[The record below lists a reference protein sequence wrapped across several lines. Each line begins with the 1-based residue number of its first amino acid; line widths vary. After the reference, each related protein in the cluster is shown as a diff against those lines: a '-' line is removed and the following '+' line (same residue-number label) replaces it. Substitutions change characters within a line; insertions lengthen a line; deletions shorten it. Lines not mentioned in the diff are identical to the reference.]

1 MEALSALM
9 TRPRALGRQVAE
21 LGQPPRPTTSPLP
34 IYSHLLRYD
43 DLLFDKPLKLLLRGF
58 DFGSER
64 AVAEWEK
71 R

>member
-1 MEALSALM
+1 M
-9 TRPRALGRQVAE
+9 TRPRALSRQVAE
-21 LGQPPRPTTSPLP
+21 LGQPPRSTTSRLP
-34 IYSHLLRYD
+34 IYSHLLGYD